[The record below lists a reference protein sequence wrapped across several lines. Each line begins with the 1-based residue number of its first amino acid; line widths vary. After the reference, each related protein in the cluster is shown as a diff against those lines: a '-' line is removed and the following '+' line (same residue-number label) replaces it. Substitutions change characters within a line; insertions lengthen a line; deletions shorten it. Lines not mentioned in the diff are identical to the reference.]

1 LSSEET
7 FGPIAPL
14 QRIADEAEALELMRR
29 AEYGL
34 ATAVFTRDLA
44 RGLRF
49 AERAPAGTV
58 MINEASIYLETGF
71 PFGGAPG
78 SSSGIGRAHG
88 AVAMEQVFTDLKTVV
103 VDLGRRL

>member
-1 LSSEET
+1 MKS
-7 FGPIAPL
+7 
-14 QRIADEAEALELMRR
+14 ALLGRR
-29 AEYGL
+29 
-34 ATAVFTRDLA
+34 R